1 MPAKTEKEA
10 RFMRAVEHGWHPTH
24 GKYKG
29 KKLPS
34 KDVAAEFDHT
44 ADHGYAGGGV
54 VCPACGYDFEPG
66 EHTRPP
72 EQKRS
77 GSEEFMSSMAAA
89 LRARGHR

>member
-1 MPAKTEKEA
+1 MPAKTEKQA
-10 RFMRAVEHGWHPTH
+10 NFMRAIEHGWKPTH

-44 ADHGYAGGGV
+44 ADKGYAAGGV
-54 VCPACGYDFEPG
+54 VCPACGYDFD
-66 EHTRPP
+66 PP
-72 EQKRS
+72 EPDDEPERS